1 MILMTMI
8 ARVADGLPLAASVQE
23 DEQSGRNLMEYQNQA
38 KQLFKKICG
47 NASPT
52 TRQTIETGQYF
63 FHYLIELGV
72 CYLVLC
78 ERVFSKKLAFL
89 YLEELQGEFSV
100 LYGKKVDTVSRPY
113 HFIEFDT
120 FIQKTRKCYM
130 DSRARKNLSSINTE
144 LQDVQRIMVQ
154 NIDDVLQR
162 GEALNTLGNKASN
175 LSILSQQYKKD
186 ATYLNLRSTYAK
198 AAAVVIVIVVLM
210 LFIRFLWW

>member
-1 MILMTMI
+1 MTMI

-23 DEQSGRNLMEYQNQA
+23 DEQAGRSLMEYQNQA
-38 KQLFKKICG
+38 KQLFQKIAG
-47 NASPT
+47 DSTAPA
-52 TRQTIETGQYF
+52 RQTIETGPYL
-63 FHYLIELGV
+63 FHYLIERSV

-78 ERVFSKKLAFL
+78 EKAFSKRLAFS
-89 YLEELQGEFSV
+89 YLEELQGEFSSQ
-100 LYGKKVDTVSRPY
+100 YGKKIETVSRPY
-113 HFIEFDT
+113 HFIAFDT
-120 FIQKTRKCYM
+120 FITKTRKSYM
-130 DSRARKNLSSINTE
+130 DSRARKNLSNINTE

-198 AAAVVIVIVVLM
+198 VAAVVIVIVVFF
-210 LFIRFLWW
+210 LFIRFWWW